1 MVISMMPSMPPL
13 PAALV
18 EGLVSPG
25 TGLLKR
31 GRTRAQ
37 LVQAAIQVFSARG
50 VSAATMQEI
59 AAVAGMTTGT
69 VYNHFKT
76 KEEVASGVAVLLA
89 ESLCRRIADSQALVK
104 EGAQRMA
111 IGNQRYI
118 WLAQESPA
126 WALMMLDVSVVAPQL
141 LLTIRD
147 YALADLRLGVR
158 QKSFRV
164 PSEAAAMD
172 LINGSVAQAMRSVA
186 LGLAPASHA
195 RDVAVCVLRGL
206 GMAPADA
213 AEVAQRP
220 LPPFPALGD
229 LPVSQ
234 AARKAG
240 RLR

>member
-1 MVISMMPSMPPL
+1 MPSL
-13 PAALV
+13 PEALS
-18 EGLVSPG
+18 EHLFAPQP
-25 TGLLKR
+25 GLLKR
-31 GRTRAQ
+31 ERTRLQ
-37 LVQAAIQVFSARG
+37 LLQAGIRVFSARG
-50 VSAATMQEI
+50 YGAATVQEI

-76 KEEVASGVAVLLA
+76 KEEVASAVAVLLA
-89 ESLCRRIADSQALVK
+89 ETLCRRIADSQQLVK

-118 WLAQESPA
+118 WLAQQSPL
-126 WALMMLDVSVVAPQL
+126 WAQMMLDVSAVAPEL

-186 LGLAPASHA
+186 LGVAPASHG
-195 RDVAVCVLRGL
+195 RDVAACVLRGL
-206 GMAPADA
+206 GMSTADA
-213 AEVAQRP
+213 TEVAQRP
-220 LPPFPALGD
+220 LPSFPSPGAA
-229 LPVSQ
+229 P
-234 AARKAG
+234 AARAALKMAAPVRKG
-240 RLR
+240 

>member
-1 MVISMMPSMPPL
+1 MVTAMPPL
-13 PAALV
+13 PAALA
-18 EGLVSPG
+18 EGLVAPG
-25 TGLLKR
+25 AGLLKR

-50 VSAATMQEI
+50 VTAATMQEI

-89 ESLCRRIADSQALVK
+89 DSLCRRIADSQQLVK

-111 IGNQRYI
+111 IGNQRYV
-118 WLAQESPA
+118 WLAQQSPA
-126 WALMMLDVSVVAPQL
+126 WALMMLDVSVVAPDL
-141 LLTIRD
+141 LATIRD

-195 RDVAVCVLRGL
+195 RDVATCVLRGL

-213 AEVAQRP
+213 SEVAQRP
-220 LPPFPALGD
+220 LPPFPPLTD
-229 LPVSQ
+229 VP
-234 AARKAG
+234 AARPAKKVT

>member
-1 MVISMMPSMPPL
+1 MTLSMPPL
-13 PAALV
+13 PAALT
-18 EGLVSPG
+18 EGLVAPG
-25 TGLLKR
+25 AGLLKR

-50 VSAATMQEI
+50 VTAATMQEI
-59 AAVAGMTTGT
+59 AAVAGMTSGT

-89 ESLCRRIADSQALVK
+89 DVLCRRIAQSQALVK

-118 WLAQESPA
+118 WFARESPS
-126 WALMMLDVSVVAPQL
+126 WALMMLDVSVVAPEL
-141 LLTIRD
+141 LATIRD

-186 LGLAPASHA
+186 LGLAPGSHA

-206 GMAPADA
+206 GMSAADA
-213 AEVAQRP
+213 ADVAQRP
-220 LPPFPALGD
+220 LPPFPALGEA
-229 LPVSQ
+229 PVSQ
-234 AARKAG
+234 AARRAA
-240 RLR
+240 RPR